1 MYGAGCRKVG
11 YRVQGVWCRVQECRV
26 QGVWCRVQECKVQGL
41 RFAILEQNGFMNIK
55 GSGLTNTKHQ

>member
-1 MYGAGCRKVG
+1 
-11 YRVQGVWCRVQECRV
+11 VQGVWCRVQECRV